1 MAGRKQGST
10 VSQKSG
16 ARSIGFSNPERSHRT
31 VAGQGRAAEA
41 RGGRPRSAQF
51 PFVWCRLLR
60 HAPHGARPG
69 APCDA
74 VTDFH
79 LLRGSVIY
87 CNQQAHGAR
96 RARDTDTRGRARCAR
111 DTNTPATDTR
121 SKGGLAVRQ

>member
-51 PFVWCRLLR
+51 PFVLFGVVYFGTHRTAPARER
-60 HAPHGARPG
+60 HVTLSRTSTSSAAR
-69 APCDA
+69 
-74 VTDFH
+74 
-79 LLRGSVIY
+79 
-87 CNQQAHGAR
+87 
-96 RARDTDTRGRARCAR
+96 
-111 DTNTPATDTR
+111 
-121 SKGGLAVRQ
+121 